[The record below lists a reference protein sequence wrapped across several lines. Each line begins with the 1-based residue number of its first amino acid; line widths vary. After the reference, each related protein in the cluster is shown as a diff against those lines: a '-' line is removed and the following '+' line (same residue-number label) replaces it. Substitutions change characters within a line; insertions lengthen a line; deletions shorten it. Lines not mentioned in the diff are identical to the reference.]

1 MRWINL
7 LHFYQPANT
16 EYFYISEALDRSYF
30 RLLRLME
37 ENPNLKMTW
46 NVSGCL
52 LERLQESKEGLD
64 FIYRLK
70 KIIASGQVEITSTA
84 AYHGFLPLLPKG
96 EVIKQI
102 EENEKILRDILGIYS
117 KPHGFFLPE
126 MSYSPELAK
135 IIYDLGYK
143 WIMVDEVAASGQ
155 EIDKNE
161 PLYIDKN
168 SNLKVLLR
176 NRIVSNSYPPISLKS
191 ELEKDE
197 EAIIISATDAELYG
211 LRHEDPS
218 GEMESIVKN
227 KKIKTET
234 ISEFIKEREANKF
247 EIDELNLAASSWETQ
262 ESEIGTKGVF
272 ALWND
277 ENNEIHQELWKLAK
291 LAMSLNDEF
300 SQDKNYKWYRWHLVR
315 GIASCTFWWASA
327 HDFKAVF
334 GPKAWS
340 PDTIERG
347 LEDMIRSIRSLDSI
361 ESKKYKLEAEN
372 YYLKIKKLIWEDHWT
387 KHWHR

>member
-1 MRWINL
+1 MLWINL

-16 EYFYISEALDRSYF
+16 EYFYIAEALDRSYS

-37 ENPNLKMTW
+37 RNPNLKMTW
-46 NVSGCL
+46 NISGCL

-70 KIIASGQVEITSTA
+70 KIIARGQVEITSTA
-84 AYHGFLPLLPKG
+84 AYHGFLPLLPKS

-102 EENEKILRDILGIYS
+102 EENEKILRDILGTYN
-117 KPHGFFLPE
+117 KPTGFFLPE
-126 MSYSPELAK
+126 MGYSPQLAK

-143 WIMVDEVAASGQ
+143 WIMVDEVAASR
-155 EIDKNE
+155 EKTDKKDA
-161 PLYIDKN
+161 LYIDKN

-176 NRIVSNSYPPISLKS
+176 NRAVSNSYPPLSLKS

-227 KKIKTET
+227 KKIKTAT
-234 ISEFIKEREANKF
+234 VSEFIKEREENKIKI
-247 EIDELNLAASSWETQ
+247 EELELASCSWETQ
-262 ESEIGTKGVF
+262 VDELGSKQVF
-272 ALWND
+272 ALWNNED
-277 ENNEIHQELWKLAK
+277 NEIHQELWKLAN
-291 LAMSLNDEF
+291 LAMSLDKEF

-327 HDFKAVF
+327 HDFRAVF

-347 LEDMIRSIRSLDSI
+347 LDDMIRSIRSLDSI